1 MAKPLLVIT
10 LKHQHEGKYKL
21 KINSALFLAW
31 NIGNRTT
38 HIDWQQANVTMTD
51 AADLA
56 YYVARFD
63 GKTTCKDK
71 NDWIRNIETLTAKFK
86 KGFLA

>member
-10 LKHQHEGKYKL
+10 AKHRHEGKYNL

-38 HIDWQQANVTMTD
+38 HIDWQQANVTLTD

-56 YYVARFD
+56 FHVAGFD

-71 NDWIRNIETLTAKFK
+71 NDWIRDIETLTAKFK